1 MIGYFTLK
9 WRHSAFSKRP
19 LERNNPF
26 SPILGRRHRIILF
39 DQIFFTL
46 DRHLYSSAKGSCCYD
61 LINTILWNFSIVLQ
75 CLDVLSMTENKLKPF
90 WVKVPFTTLCRY
102 YMICHVRSA
111 FFISIVSLVGVLNFD
126 ADQLSVNSFRNAD
139 PDHYWLSLFN
149 WSMDNPLLNRSAGF
163 YFLGICLHY
172 AGCVNDWISPMQFA
186 TKVWIFDSFS
196 CLTYQRTVRL
206 LHQNVTF
213 SMLIS
218 YTSMVF
224 FVSLI
229 PKDALNNSNLRMFVF
244 FNRVNLVSVGLISFR
259 IYRMI
264 TNRQLFCR
272 VFTDATCGGL
282 PL

>member
-1 MIGYFTLK
+1 
-9 WRHSAFSKRP
+9 
-19 LERNNPF
+19 
-26 SPILGRRHRIILF
+26 
-39 DQIFFTL
+39 
-46 DRHLYSSAKGSCCYD
+46 
-61 LINTILWNFSIVLQ
+61 
-75 CLDVLSMTENKLKPF
+75 MTENKLKPF
-90 WVKVPFTTLCRY
+90 WVKAPFTRLCRNY
-102 YMICHVRSA
+102 TICHVRSA
-111 FFISIVSLVGVLNFD
+111 FFISIVSLVAVSNFD
-126 ADQLSVNSFRNAD
+126 ADQFSVNSFRNAD

-149 WSMDNPLLNRSAGF
+149 WSMDNPLLTRPAGF

-186 TKVWIFDSFS
+186 TKGLNFRHIFL
-196 CLTYQRTVRL
+196 LTYQRTLRL

-218 YTSMVF
+218 YTSIVF

-244 FNRVNLVSVGLISFR
+244 FNRVNLVSVDLISFR

-264 TNRQLFCR
+264 TNRQHFCR